1 MRNLGAVES
10 PNFSKVMDLNRLLK
24 PSVHISKVMIALAF
38 KLLNVPTPF
47 KQWISWL
54 LGKENKD

>member
-47 KQWISWL
+47 KQ
-54 LGKENKD
+54 